1 MKKSKPVVKNKL
13 NEWHNWLDD
22 HTPKPIKNV
31 VDEAFLRLKNSILR
45 LYDGVKKT
53 LKGKTEDNTDLTPTL
68 YN

>member
-22 HTPKPIKNV
+22 HIPKPIKNA

-68 YN
+68 

>member
-22 HTPKPIKNV
+22 HIPKPFKNA

-45 LYDGVKKT
+45 LHDGVKKT
-53 LKGKTEDNTDLTPTL
+53 LKGQTEDNTDLTPTL
-68 YN
+68 